1 MRKLFSQR
9 EGFKPVRS
17 TLQLSSMEHELRSR
31 LWDLVTLNYWANV
44 HGINLDEDNNYSMK
58 ALVQRIWH
66 RYFKQ
71 PIDTIS
77 WDWRQV
83 QSQIRTYFFKCDWN
97 EVYDFIEF
105 VSAESPFN
113 RINESFRSACNE
125 VLEQEMSGYRFVAD
139 QITPI
144 TAEEEIAEIEEAAKL
159 TGKLSP
165 ATQHIHQALTLLSDR
180 EKPDYR
186 NSIKESISA
195 VEALCRIVAD
205 TPKAT
210 LGDALKKIET
220 KAKMHPALNQ
230 AFGKLYGYTSDA
242 DGIRHSLLDEPNL
255 RFEDAKYMVVT
266 CSSFVNYVVAKAIE
280 AGISL

>member
-17 TLQLSSMEHELRSR
+17 TLQLGSMENELRSR
-31 LWDLVTLNYWANV
+31 LWDLVTLNYWAQV
-44 HGINLDEDNNYSMK
+44 SGINLDDAVNGSMRLLLRK
-58 ALVQRIWH
+58 LWH
-66 RYFKQ
+66 NYFKK
-71 PIDTIS
+71 PVDTIS
-77 WDWRQV
+77 WDWRRV
-83 QSQIRTYFFKCDWN
+83 QSELRSYFFDCEWN

-105 VSAESPFN
+105 LPAEN
-113 RINESFRSACNE
+113 RWTGINDSFRSACNK
-125 VLEQEMSGYRFVAD
+125 VLEEELSGYRFVAD

-144 TAEEEIAEIEEAAKL
+144 TAEEEIVAVEEAAKL

-165 ATQHIHQALTLLSDR
+165 VTNHIDQALALLSNR
-180 EKPDYR
+180 ENPDYR

-220 KAKMHPALNQ
+220 KVKMHPALNQ
-230 AFGKLYGYTSDA
+230 AFNKLYGYTSDA

-255 RFEDAKYMVVT
+255 RFEDAKYMLVT
-266 CSSFVNYVVAKAIE
+266 CSSFINYVVAKAIE

>member
-9 EGFKPVRS
+9 EGFKPVRG
-17 TLQLSSMEHELRSR
+17 TLQLGSMENELRSR
-31 LWDLVTLNYWANV
+31 LWDLVTLNYWTHV
-44 HGINLDEDNNYSMK
+44 HGISLDESNNYSMK
-58 ALVQRIWH
+58 SLVRRIWH
-66 RYFKQ
+66 RYFKK

-83 QSQIRTYFFKCDWN
+83 QSQIRTYFFNCDWN

-105 VSAESPFN
+105 VSAESPFTG
-113 RINESFRSACNE
+113 INASFRSACNE
-125 VLEQEMSGYRFVAD
+125 VLEQELSGYRFVAD

-144 TAEEEIAEIEEAAKL
+144 TAEEEIAEIEEAAML

-165 ATQHIHQALTLLSDR
+165 VTQHIHQALELLSDR

-220 KAKMHPALNQ
+220 KVKMHPALNQ

-242 DGIRHSLLDEPNL
+242 DGIRHSLLDESNL
-255 RFEDAKYMVVT
+255 RFEDAKYMAVT

-280 AGISL
+280 AGISF